1 MPPQTSADLSP
12 LYNITVSLDLNPFVP
27 LSYVTTVKRGST
39 QAGDV
44 VGSFELS
51 INQKRAFVTLGDVTR
66 RLADVMWSVHG
77 SSERYWDWFISD
89 VKLQWDC
96 RTTLDDGSPIC
107 VCYHA
112 PSSDQVATFVPP
124 PLDVTPPGPAA
135 VLTVFPDGWEWFDQI
150 LLSALVIERK
160 RGLEV

>member
-1 MPPQTSADLSP
+1 MQTTDKFHL
-12 LYNITVSLDLNPFVP
+12 F
-27 LSYVTTVKRGST
+27 K
-39 QAGDV
+39 
-44 VGSFELS
+44 
-51 INQKRAFVTLGDVTR
+51 
-66 RLADVMWSVHG
+66 
-77 SSERYWDWFISD
+77 ERYWDWFICD
-89 VKLQWDC
+89 VNLRWDC
-96 RTTLDDGSPIC
+96 RSTLDDGSPMC
-107 VCYHA
+107 VCYHF